1 MQTLLK
7 NLIAEF
13 NALTNKEKKALI
25 LHTTAIFVV
34 ICSFF
39 IYTICIKMCPVFL
52 LILFMFTCL
61 DILVLMVL
69 VVINEIL
76 E

>member
-1 MQTLLK
+1 MHTLLDK
-7 NLIAEF
+7 F
-13 NALTNKEKKALI
+13 NSLTIKEKKALI

>member
-1 MQTLLK
+1 MHTLLDK
-7 NLIAEF
+7 LNS
-13 NALTNKEKKALI
+13 LTNKEKKVLI